1 MLEKKFLELVSKVS
15 DEKRKKLE
23 LLFFDKATTNLQK
36 IELIA
41 TIENYLE
48 LKK

>member
-1 MLEKKFLELVSKVS
+1 MFEKKFLELVSKVS

-23 LLFFDKATTNLQK
+23 LLFFNKKTTNIQK

-41 TIENYLE
+41 TIEEYLE